1 MNENNKKEI
10 SVISIKQTYIR
21 MKVFINFAVSFFITF
36 LTVLFL
42 PGLDVNGYLVA
53 LYIGLAIGVINIC
66 VKPLLEV
73 CGIIPTSWTI
83 LTALFFMNGAVIVLA
98 DWMLE
103 DLSIEGIGYVIL
115 FSAVVS
121 ILNWAIHKI
130 IWK

>member
-1 MNENNKKEI
+1 
-10 SVISIKQTYIR
+10 
-21 MKVFINFAVSFFITF
+21 MKLFINFAVSFFVTF

-73 CGIIPTSWTI
+73 CGIIPTSLTI
-83 LTALFFMNGAVIVLA
+83 LTALFFTNGAVIVLA
-98 DWMLE
+98 DWTLE
-103 DLSIEGIGYVIL
+103 DISVEGIGYVIL